1 MHSGKK
7 IWGRSDLL
15 STLKSWSSPSNWS
28 RNLHKLIYKFNMTLP
43 VQFEHVDLPVVW
55 NNQHVIF
62 PWPTLPFSSWLTAIF
77 KRSHGEPILAG
88 TKLKDD
94 KVWKNTF
101 NGFWNKFKEARGDGH
116 QVFQDHLNDL
126 EYCVPVAIHGD
137 EGRGKLK
144 RAVLASSIQPLIVPN
159 GHAGHSFNTRYLHS
173 ILPGELYE
181 GDTSCAVLQ
190 DVLVEDLKKLYNDG
204 FTVSCCI
211 HKFMHPFMQK
221 INVPSCMYFHQAFAR
236 FTRMMED
243 LSNCSLFWSVWKE
256 IGCICVPW
264 FVVHAILWS
273 CMHYDIDHVYINC
286 WLCLCLASWCH
297 ATLRGKAH
305 ALSSGFTSLRKCHY
319 CSSEVSSPTCFGTCR
334 VCALVW

>member
-1 MHSGKK
+1 MRTYLDTCVSFLYACIGKEHACHACMHACMHAYMHSGKK

-94 KVWKNTF
+94 KVWRNTF

-144 RAVLASSIQPLIVPN
+144 RAVMASSIQPLIVPN

-181 GDTSCAVLQ
+181 GDTSLAVLQ

-211 HKFMHPFMQK
+211 HKFMQK
-221 INVPSCMYFHQAFAR
+221 INVPSCMCFHQAPAR

-243 LSNCSLFWSVWKE
+243 LSNCSLYWSVWKE

-264 FVVHAILWS
+264 FVVHTILWS
-273 CMHYDIDHVYINC
+273 CIMI
-286 WLCLCLASWCH
+286 
-297 ATLRGKAH
+297 
-305 ALSSGFTSLRKCHY
+305 
-319 CSSEVSSPTCFGTCR
+319 
-334 VCALVW
+334 